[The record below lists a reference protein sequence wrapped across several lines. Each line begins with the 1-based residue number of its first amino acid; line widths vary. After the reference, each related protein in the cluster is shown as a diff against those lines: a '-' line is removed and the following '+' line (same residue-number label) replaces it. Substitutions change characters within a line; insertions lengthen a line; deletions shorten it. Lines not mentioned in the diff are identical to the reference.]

1 MCFAIPVKVLEVIND
16 NQVRINYKGF
26 DYTVITVDEKP
37 LVGDYVLV
45 HAGYVIKILSQD
57 QGLSILKLL
66 DLNTI

>member
-1 MCFAIPVKVLEVIND
+1 MCFAIPVKVLEVIDANK
-16 NQVRINYKGF
+16 VRINYKGF

-45 HAGYVIKILSQD
+45 HAGYVIKRLSQD